1 MTVSSVRAATI
12 GMILVELLS
21 YIIKYAFPESQ
32 KGIINVELKK

>member
-21 YIIKYAFPESQ
+21 NIIKYAFPESQ